1 MRRISLSTLSARL
14 FYGQV
19 LTALAT
25 LSPVPVKHTGLKI
38 ARLYIG
44 ILAVLKG
51 SIKVGGD
58 WGKKKKKK
66 DLAAVTNKQ

>member
-1 MRRISLSTLSARL
+1 MWCISLSTLSARL

-25 LSPVPVKHTGLKI
+25 LSPVPVKQTGLKI

-58 WGKKKKKK
+58 WKKKGFGCSYK
-66 DLAAVTNKQ
+66 